1 VQPWYEDDRFWAVLE
16 SQLFDEDKRKA
27 AIEETGHVVR
37 LLGLEPGAE
46 ILDLCCGPGRH
57 SVELARRGFRVTGV
71 DRTLRYLD
79 RARAYAAEQG
89 VAVEFVQ
96 DDMRTFRRPA
106 AFDGAVNLYTSFGY
120 FEDPEEDR
128 RVLRNL
134 RESLRPGA
142 RLVMDMAGKEILARI
157 YTPKDWIEYPD
168 GSLLLFEREV
178 MPGWTLLRNRWI
190 SLRDG
195 ERAEFHFTHRVY
207 SAAELEGL
215 LKAEGFTVE
224 AVYGGLD
231 GRPYDR
237 EAQRLVAVART

>member
-1 VQPWYEDDRFWAVLE
+1 MRPWHEDDRFWAVLE
-16 SQLFDEDKRKA
+16 SQLFDEEKKKA
-27 AIEETGHVVR
+27 AIEEAGRVVR

-57 SVELARRGFRVTGV
+57 SVELAKHGFRVTGV
-71 DRTLRYLD
+71 DRTSRYLEK
-79 RARAYAAEQG
+79 ARAYAAEQG

-96 DDMRTFRRPA
+96 GDMRTFRRPA

-157 YTPKDWIEYPD
+157 YTPKDWLEYPD

-178 MPGWTLLRNRWI
+178 MPGWSLLRNRWI
-190 SLRDG
+190 SLRGG
-195 ERAEFHFTHRVY
+195 ERTEFHFTHRVY

-215 LKAEGFTVE
+215 LKGEGFTVE
-224 AVYGGLD
+224 GVYGGLD

-237 EAQRLVAVART
+237 EALRLVAVARA